1 MFGTFQFRDAIFSRF
16 ALTKWNP
23 RCALE
28 MSRRRLK
35 EPQGCTCNMPVLTQ
49 RCPLSLKAEITQFAE
64 VRQPFQEKYFHWRI
78 LFGFF
83 IVLEFERTVCMTLYD
98 PRLTKTTNLLRI
110 LGPRRCA
117 MHGLAALYLSGSRA
131 GLSILLYPL
140 QILANSLLLGECSDA
155 LSQRP
160 KAAPHGFSFCGLS
173 LRRAQGWVEDESP
186 LGQPAVVIKM
196 CCVIICDPIPV

>member
-1 MFGTFQFRDAIFSRF
+1 MGYCLLKQFHSEAEPTLGELHEFARQQGRVKLFIASSQTHMFGTFQFRDAIFSRF

-49 RCPLSLKAEITQFAE
+49 RCPLSLKAEITKFAE
-64 VRQPFQEKYFHWRI
+64 VRQPFQKKYFHWPI

-83 IVLEFERTVCMTLYD
+83 IVLEFERTVCMYD
-98 PRLTKTTNLLRI
+98 PRLTKTTPRTNLLRV

-117 MHGLAALYLSGSRA
+117 MHGLAALVEVGNTSAGQVGNGTVLSH
-131 GLSILLYPL
+131 LLDT
-140 QILANSLLLGECSDA
+140 LAN
-155 LSQRP
+155 
-160 KAAPHGFSFCGLS
+160 
-173 LRRAQGWVEDESP
+173 
-186 LGQPAVVIKM
+186 
-196 CCVIICDPIPV
+196 